1 MSMSSHSYY
10 SKSAPRG
17 TASKGVSAVLDESV
31 ERAMYEEILG
41 PLVSRGAASYHS
53 YLAAS
58 AAAAGM
64 HSLYTSSRW

>member
-1 MSMSSHSYY
+1 MASHPYY
-10 SKSAPRG
+10 SKSASRG

-41 PLVSRGAASYHS
+41 PLVSRGAASYHT

-58 AAAAGM
+58 AVASGVF
-64 HSLYTSSRW
+64 T